1 MEIYWA
7 EAQAWWQAAEYA
19 QPETDLQEVPAR
31 DRGAATMKGNTIMMN
46 DLFDALAEKLAAIN
60 PDRLDAEAQLE
71 KLHEELDE
79 LVEEVRATGGAIQA
93 EKVLAEA
100 ADVVIVATMI
110 GRAFGHDWN
119 DLVDAVEAKMNRNVR
134 RTWAAHNGTARHV

>member
-1 MEIYWA
+1 
-7 EAQAWWQAAEYA
+7 
-19 QPETDLQEVPAR
+19 
-31 DRGAATMKGNTIMMN
+31 MKGNTIMMN

>member
-1 MEIYWA
+1 
-7 EAQAWWQAAEYA
+7 
-19 QPETDLQEVPAR
+19 
-31 DRGAATMKGNTIMMN
+31 MKGNTRMS

-79 LVEEVRATGGAIQA
+79 LVDEVRATGGAVQA

-110 GRAFGHDWN
+110 GRAFGYRWA
-119 DLVDAVEAKMNRNVR
+119 DLIDAVRAKMNHVR